1 MCVAALA
8 ANCIPLVTS
17 VVNKKKS
24 SPVLYEW
31 QKMSLMPTTNKRI
44 DKTFP
49 VRAATNYLTRAWQTL
64 IYGKECYIVIVIY
77 LPFKHKQS
85 K

>member
-1 MCVAALA
+1 MTLNGLKGVKYAYGAVPYIH
-8 ANCIPLVTS
+8 CIPLVTS

-44 DKTFP
+44 KHSFP
-49 VRAATNYLTRAWQTL
+49 YINVCQAGVR
-64 IYGKECYIVIVIY
+64 
-77 LPFKHKQS
+77 
-85 K
+85 